1 MGGGGTLVDGIRRFF
16 QRRTDPPP
24 INSQSHVVHDDIDH
38 HNNNN
43 NDNDNNNDGVD
54 ESCNAN
60 VNSDNLVSVTDQD
73 SDISSLKLLKVPT
86 RSHFKASS
94 MDRHKK
100 VPFFFSLSLLLLL
113 LLLLLFGFVRYSI
126 DLALSD
132 CLFCSLA

>member
-43 NDNDNNNDGVD
+43 NDNDNDGVD

-60 VNSDNLVSVTDQD
+60 VNSVNLVSVTDQD

-113 LLLLLFGFVRYSI
+113 FGFVRYSI

>member
-1 MGGGGTLVDGIRRFF
+1 MYMGGGGTLVDGIRRFF

-43 NDNDNNNDGVD
+43 NNDNNNDGVD

-60 VNSDNLVSVTDQD
+60 VNSVNLVSVTDQD

-113 LLLLLFGFVRYSI
+113 LFGFVRYSI
-126 DLALSD
+126 DLAPSD